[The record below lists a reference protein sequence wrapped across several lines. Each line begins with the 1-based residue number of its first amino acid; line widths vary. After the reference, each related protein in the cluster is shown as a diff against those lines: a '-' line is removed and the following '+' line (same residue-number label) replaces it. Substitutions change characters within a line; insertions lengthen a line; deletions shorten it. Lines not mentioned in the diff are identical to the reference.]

1 MLDKYKRE
9 ISYLR
14 ISVTDRCNLRCYYC
28 MPSDGIVKK
37 KHSQIISYENIL
49 KITEQ
54 SVKAG
59 IKKIRLTGGEPLVRK
74 NIENLVGDIS
84 RIKGI
89 EEVCMTTNGTLLW
102 EKAAALKNNG
112 IDRVNVSLDTLDPVR
127 YREIT
132 GVGDIKDALK
142 GIYSAIDEGIRVKI
156 NMVVLKDTQKK
167 DIEKM
172 RSFCAELEISL
183 QLINAYSLKKSKT
196 DGVFDRPPKCENC
209 NRIRLL
215 SDGKLKPCLHSDIEV
230 EVDYDNILGSI
241 VKTVNL
247 KPERGFICLKRNMN
261 EIGG

>member
-1 MLDKYKRE
+1 MLDRYNRE

-28 MPSDGIVKK
+28 MPSDGIIKK

-74 NIENLVGDIS
+74 DIENLVKGIS
-84 RIKGI
+84 QTKGI
-89 EEVCMTTNGTLLW
+89 EEVCMTTNGTLLS
-102 EKAAALKNNG
+102 EKAAVLKKNG
-112 IDRVNVSLDTLDPVR
+112 LDRVNVSLDTLDAGR

-132 GVGDIKDALK
+132 GVGDIKDVLK

-156 NMVVLKDTQKK
+156 NMVVLDDTRRE
-167 DIEKM
+167 DIERM
-172 RSFCAELEISL
+172 RSFCAELEVSL
-183 QLINAYSLKKSKT
+183 QLINAFSLKNSKM
-196 DGVFDRPPKCENC
+196 DGIFDRPPKCEHC

-230 EVDYDNILGSI
+230 EVDYDDIFGSI
-241 VKTVNL
+241 VKTINM
-247 KPERGFICLKRNMN
+247 KPERGYICLKRDMN